1 MLEVGL
7 TGGIGSGKSTVAAGL
22 VARGA
27 VLIDADAIVRQM
39 QAPGEPVFEA
49 IVDRFGP
56 DVVHRDGTLDR
67 AAIAS
72 VVFAD
77 PDELAALNAIVHPA
91 VGAEIQR
98 RRDAR
103 AGTDAI
109 VIFDIPLL
117 IDSDGE
123 RKSHYDHLAAVI
135 VVDAD
140 PDTAI
145 HRLVDHR
152 GFDTD
157 DARARVANQAPR
169 SARLA
174 HADFVIDN
182 SGPLVALEPQ
192 LDACWAWLESL

>member
-1 MLEVGL
+1 
-7 TGGIGSGKSTVAAGL
+7 
-22 VARGA
+22 
-27 VLIDADAIVRQM
+27 M

>member
-22 VARGA
+22 VDRGA
-27 VLIDADAIVRQM
+27 VLIDADQIVREM
-39 QAPGEPVFEA
+39 QAPGEPVFDA
-49 IVDRFGP
+49 IVERFGP
-56 DVVHRDGTLDR
+56 EVVRGDGSLDR
-67 AAIAS
+67 GAVAS
-72 VVFAD
+72 IVFAD
-77 PDELAALNAIVHPA
+77 SEELAALNSIVHPA
-91 VGAEIQR
+91 VGAEIER
-98 RRDAR
+98 RRDVHT
-103 AGTDAI
+103 GTDAI

-117 IDSDGE
+117 IDANGE

-152 GFDTD
+152 GFDID

-169 SARLA
+169 SARLG
-174 HADFVIDN
+174 HADFIIDN
-182 SGPLVALEPQ
+182 SGPLEALDAQ
-192 LDACWAWLESL
+192 LDACWAWLQSL